1 MEWIINNWMN
11 VVFVILAIII
21 VVYAIM
27 TGKVKEWLK
36 WAVVD
41 AEEYLGTGTGQLKLR
56 EVYDSF
62 ISAFP
67 VFSKI
72 VPFFIFSKWVD
83 MALEWMRYQ
92 LENNPKIAS
101 YVKGE

>member
-11 VVFVILAIII
+11 VVFVILAMII

-83 MALEWMRYQ
+83 MALHWMRYQ
-92 LENNPKIAS
+92 LENNPQIAR